1 MFQNGYKNK
10 ACISDNG
17 DFSKK
22 SPAIYINFVFYEES
36 CNFCENFYTYF
47 RMVEKYSKFMR
58 AMGFRSLLV
67 IGAVFGCGLSPMYA
81 GNGSSKTKKPFT
93 PEEEIAAIQY
103 NKSGQLRTDFTDNQ
117 KFVELLLKAYGENVE
132 STKPFKD
139 LHSAVE
145 VYHAAFEEL
154 KTRLQGKWR
163 EIFGDGPSRFPW
175 NGNSDGATDLWQED
189 DLRRDIP
196 VALSLW
202 NSGFGHICKTSIQ
215 CGDQFSYIFHV
226 PNDNRAYVPN
236 NSPAYLNQG
245 AINSG
250 KDKYKAYVLKFFNA
264 SKLSKCRKYL
274 KLFFCAPVS
283 QLLRDNAMKWSDK
296 GEFRKEDLLLL
307 LNLYADYYSLD
318 SVVVY
323 NRFDADDNSQE
334 YVETMTKVGCDDN
347 FARTTLTMVNMLV
360 SCYSNYEKLSLEN
373 QKWLCSLLDNLDAN
387 YYVKESLHTYC
398 IQSYDLLRG
407 FFHSGGKIF
416 GSGYSIKRIEG
427 EGLRS
432 VFNKVGKNPLPEAT
446 WLKFVNYAEKRLAVH
461 HAILKAAAK

>member
-1 MFQNGYKNK
+1 MC
-10 ACISDNG
+10 A
-17 DFSKK
+17 
-22 SPAIYINFVFYEES
+22 
-36 CNFCENFYTYF
+36 T
-47 RMVEKYSKFMR
+47 
-58 AMGFRSLLV
+58 GFRALLTV
-67 IGAVFGCGLSPMYA
+67 GAVFGCGLSQIYA
-81 GNGSSKTKKPFT
+81 GNGPSKTKKPFT
-93 PEEEIAAIQY
+93 PEKEIPAIQY

-117 KFVELLLKAYGENVE
+117 KFVVLLVKAFDEYKKFIGGPGVQDWR
-132 STKPFKD
+132 P
-139 LHSAVE
+139 AVE
-145 VYHAAFEEL
+145 AYHAAFEEL
-154 KTRLQGKWR
+154 KKRLQGKWR
-163 EIFGDGPSRFPW
+163 CIFGDGSSRFPW
-175 NGNSDGATDLWQED
+175 NGHSDGATDLWMED
-189 DLRRDIP
+189 DLRRDMP
-196 VALSLW
+196 VSLSLW
-202 NSGFGHICKTSIQ
+202 NSGFGHICKTTIQ

-236 NSPAYLNQG
+236 NSPAYCSQS
-245 AINSG
+245 IIDEG
-250 KDKYKAYVLKFFNA
+250 KNDYKKYVLKFFNA

-334 YVETMTKVGCDDN
+334 YAETMRKVGCDDN

-407 FFHSGGKIF
+407 FWHAGGKIF
-416 GSGYSIKRIEG
+416 GSGYSIKSIKG

-446 WLKFVNYAEKRLAVH
+446 WLKFVNYAEKRLTIH
-461 HAILKAAAK
+461 NKKQTGQ